1 MLVDLLDGNGE
12 SPPCLAGTA
21 EEDVEDKLVAIE
33 EYPDKI
39 ISCSVDDPTDEE
51 MLKNVDTYQSH
62 MKCSFTC
69 HKKRKIMTIK
79 ATEGHGRYD
88 GREGEEL
95 SRVPVCRFKFPKYPM
110 DETKVLLGF
119 K

>member
-95 SRVPVCRFKFPKYPM
+95 QFA
-110 DETKVLLGF
+110 VLSSLSIQWM
-119 K
+119 KLKSC